1 MAGQLINRGG
11 GKWLLR
17 VYKGRDA
24 RTGARL
30 YRSVTFRGD
39 RGGARAE
46 LDRLLRRQAEGHV
59 VGSSNMTVDEHLDEW
74 FERVAANHY
83 SYKTLEN
90 YRGILAY
97 DVRSLIGRVRL
108 SELEPRHVQSVLT
121 AMRERGVCS
130 NTRRRLYSVLST
142 SLDSAVAWGTLEQ
155 NPAAQVRIPRREA
168 KEMRAMS
175 REEVR
180 QLLAVT
186 DAGRWAELFRAAV
199 VTGMRPGELFGLRWD
214 DVDFERPCISV
225 QRSLVWKGRPAEGWL
240 LVPPKTKRG
249 LRQVAIP
256 RSLAETLAALR
267 KRQAEAK
274 QRAGCAYQD
283 EGFVFANRVG
293 RPVYPRQFVR
303 HVFKVALARAGL
315 PHSIRLYDLRHTC
328 ATLLLK
334 AGEHVKV
341 VSERLGHANVSIT
354 LEIYVHVL
362 PGMQEGAAARME
374 RLLGEDAGTPAAHR
388 EAHRDDEEGD

>member
-1 MAGQLINRGG
+1 MAGQIIAKGR

-24 RTGARL
+24 KTGARL
-30 YRSVTFRGD
+30 YKSITFKGD
-39 RGGARAE
+39 RSEARAE

-59 VGSSNMTVDEHLDEW
+59 MRSSNMTLDEHLDEW
-74 FERVAANHY
+74 FERFAANHY

-97 DVRSLIGRVRL
+97 DVRPLIGRVRL
-108 SELEPRHVQSVLT
+108 SEIDPGHVQKVLT
-121 AMRERGVCS
+121 AMRDRGVCS

-142 SLDSAVAWGTLEQ
+142 ALDSAVDWGTLEQ
-155 NPAAQVRIPRREA
+155 NPAAQVQIPRREV

-180 QLLAVT
+180 RFLAVT
-186 DAGRWAELFRAAV
+186 DQGRWAELFRTTV
-199 VTGMRPGELFGLRWD
+199 VTGMRPGEVFGLRWD
-214 DVDFERPCISV
+214 DVDFEHSFISV
-225 QRSLVWKGRPAEGWL
+225 QRSLVWKGRPSEGWL

-256 RSLAETLAALR
+256 SSLVDALTSLRRRQEET
-267 KRQAEAK
+267 KR
-274 QRAGCAYQD
+274 RAGRDYQD
-283 EGFVFANRVG
+283 EGFVFANKLG
-293 RPVYPRQFVR
+293 RPIYPKQFIR
-303 HVFKVALARAGL
+303 HVFKVALDRAGL
-315 PHSIRLYDLRHTC
+315 LRSIRLYDLRHTC

-334 AGEHVKV
+334 SGEHVKV
-341 VSERLGHANVSIT
+341 VSERLGHANISIT

-362 PGMQEGAAARME
+362 PGMQEGAATRME
-374 RLLGEDAGTPAAHR
+374 RLLDEDTSTPAAHN
-388 EAHRDDEEGD
+388 EAHQGGEEED